1 MEVVVPPAPD
11 GSEVSGADLQ
21 TGVGDRARSAG
32 FRLVLLIVLVVV
44 SLAAAGFLGV
54 QVARDGGGTVSQAQR
69 DEVMSVARR
78 FMLAINSYGP
88 ALLDDKGQMPQYRSD
103 VTALIT
109 PKFQASFDQ
118 SVTIAEQ
125 TAKAGLTR
133 TADVFATGVADLDQD
148 SATVLVAGSFTN
160 SYKNKRGKVVDDEPA
175 PFRVAVSVV
184 KIDGKWIVD
193 DFTPV
198 TGVGDDGSGGTGGG
212 TTPSTPATDGASP
225 SAPASSQGS
234 GQ

>member
-11 GSEVSGADLQ
+11 GSEVSGEASASGA
-21 TGVGDRARSAG
+21 TRTPRSPR
-32 FRLVLLIVLVVV
+32 FRLVLLIVLVVIALG
-44 SLAAAGFLGV
+44 SGGALAAVVAGRGE
-54 QVARDGGGTVSQAQR
+54 GPVSQPQR

-78 FMLAINSYGP
+78 FMLAINNYGP

-125 TAKAGLTR
+125 TAAAGLTR

-160 SYKNKRGKVVDDEPA
+160 SYRNKKGKTVDDEPA
-175 PFRVAVSVV
+175 PFRVAVSIV
-184 KIDGKWIVD
+184 KIGGKWIVD

-198 TGVGDDGSGGTGGG
+198 TGVDDQTGSG
-212 TTPSTPATDGASP
+212 TTPSAPAESS
-225 SAPASSQGS
+225 SAPASPEG

>member
-1 MEVVVPPAPD
+1 M
-11 GSEVSGADLQ
+11 SGE
-21 TGVGDRARSAG
+21 TSPVGTARGPRSPR
-32 FRLVLLIVLVVV
+32 FRLVLLIVLIVIALG
-44 SLAAAGFLGV
+44 SGGALAAIVAGRGE
-54 QVARDGGGTVSQAQR
+54 GTVSQPQR

-78 FMLAINSYGP
+78 FMLAINNYGP

-160 SYKNKRGKVVDDEPA
+160 SYKNKKGRTVDDEPA

-184 KIDGKWIVD
+184 KIGGKWIVD
-193 DFTPV
+193 DFSPV
-198 TGVGDDGSGGTGGG
+198 TGVADDGSAGT
-212 TTPSTPATDGASP
+212 SP
-225 SAPASSQGS
+225 SAPASPSLPASSAPASQGA